1 MMELDT
7 EFWFGVEICVYV
19 IFPLLLLT
27 VFGTVNCCKVSM
39 SSRMLPTKQVQ
50 AIKINIAVTV
60 STNIA
65 LFLFLVQV
73 STQFKIYFLKYQNII
88 FFRSLLIF
96 GRDSYWSVRTTS
108 TSVTRCRVP
117 W

>member
-1 MMELDT
+1 MELDT

-27 VFGTVNCCKVSM
+27 VFGTVNCCKVSL

-73 STQFKIYFLKYQNII
+73 GTQII
-88 FFRSLLIF
+88 KSFIHDLSSGVAESLAETVA
-96 GRDSYWSVRTTS
+96 GAPR
-108 TSVTRCRVP
+108 
-117 W
+117 

>member
-1 MMELDT
+1 MELDT

-27 VFGTVNCCKVSM
+27 VFGTVNCCKVSL

-73 STQFKIYFLKYQNII
+73 GTHII
-88 FFRSLLIF
+88 TLVRDFINDLSSGISESLAETVA
-96 GRDSYWSVRTTS
+96 GAPR
-108 TSVTRCRVP
+108 
-117 W
+117 

>member
-1 MMELDT
+1 MVTCFILIKFEVFEAVMEFDT

-27 VFGTVNCCKVSM
+27 VFGTVNCCKVSL

-73 STQFKIYFLKYQNII
+73 GI
-88 FFRSLLIF
+88 
-96 GRDSYWSVRTTS
+96 
-108 TSVTRCRVP
+108 
-117 W
+117 

>member
-1 MMELDT
+1 MELDT

-27 VFGTVNCCKVSM
+27 VFGTVNCCKVSL

-65 LFLFLVQV
+65 LFLFLVP
-73 STQFKIYFLKYQNII
+73 F
-88 FFRSLLIF
+88 
-96 GRDSYWSVRTTS
+96 
-108 TSVTRCRVP
+108 RVP
-117 W
+117 GKKIGDRRTNRQINKRYINLIKKSFN

>member
-1 MMELDT
+1 MELDT

-27 VFGTVNCCKVSM
+27 VFGTVNCCKVSL

-73 STQFKIYFLKYQNII
+73 GTQIKTFVDKSFY
-88 FFRSLLIF
+88 
-96 GRDSYWSVRTTS
+96 
-108 TSVTRCRVP
+108 P
-117 W
+117 